1 MCFSQSDN
9 QLFDNLKRPIQHAAK
24 SKLWNDKCDYI
35 DLTKTKNLNP
45 LNHNLIV
52 LQINIR
58 GMLTKIS
65 ELNALLGKCKKLNS
79 PIDIVILCETFLM
92 PDKENCI
99 SIPGYCLIT
108 KSRTN
113 KKGGGVGILIN
124 NKLMYKL

>member
-9 QLFDNLKRPIQHAAK
+9 QLFDNLNRPIQHAAK

-58 GMLTKIS
+58 GMLTKFS

-108 KSRTN
+108 LKRT
-113 KKGGGVGILIN
+113 KKGEELA
-124 NKLMYKL
+124 Y

>member
-9 QLFDNLKRPIQHAAK
+9 QLFDNLNRPIWHAAK

-35 DLTKTKNLNP
+35 DITETKNLNP
-45 LNHNLIV
+45 FNHNLIV

-58 GMLTKIS
+58 GMLTKFS
-65 ELNALLGKCKKLNS
+65 ELNALTGKCKKLNS

-108 KSRTN
+108 K
-113 KKGGGVGILIN
+113 K
-124 NKLMYKL
+124 

>member
-9 QLFDNLKRPIQHAAK
+9 QLFDNLNRPIQHAAK

-58 GMLTKIS
+58 GMFTKFS
-65 ELNALLGKCKKLNS
+65 DLNALLGKCKKKTELFN
-79 PIDIVILCETFLM
+79 
-92 PDKENCI
+92 
-99 SIPGYCLIT
+99 
-108 KSRTN
+108 
-113 KKGGGVGILIN
+113 
-124 NKLMYKL
+124 